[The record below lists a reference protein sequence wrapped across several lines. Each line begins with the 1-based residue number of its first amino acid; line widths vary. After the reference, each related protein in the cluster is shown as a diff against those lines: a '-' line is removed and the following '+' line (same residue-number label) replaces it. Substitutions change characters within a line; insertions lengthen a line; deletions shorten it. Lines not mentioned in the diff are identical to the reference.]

1 MDVDFWSQYVSF
13 ILVGIMIAA
22 SIRGFMK
29 NLMKVFRAYSSPVSS
44 NHIILLL
51 AHVMGMYFTSSIL
64 LMRMKL
70 PLEYRTM
77 ITEVL
82 GDVEFGFYHRWFDF
96 IFIPS
101 VLLSILVIL
110 LKKTIVNRTLS
121 FHASKAM

>member
-1 MDVDFWSQYVSF
+1 M
-13 ILVGIMIAA
+13 L
-22 SIRGFMK
+22 SIRCDSAKM
-29 NLMKVFRAYSSPVSS
+29 
-44 NHIILLL
+44 II
-51 AHVMGMYFTSSIL
+51 
-64 LMRMKL
+64 
-70 PLEYRTM
+70 RTM